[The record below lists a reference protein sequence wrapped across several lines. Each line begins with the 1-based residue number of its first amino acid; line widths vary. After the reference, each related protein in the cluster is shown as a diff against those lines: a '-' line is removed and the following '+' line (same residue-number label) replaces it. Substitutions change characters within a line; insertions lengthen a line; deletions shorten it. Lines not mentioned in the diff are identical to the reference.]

1 MTMVMLANVA
11 VAISSSGSI
20 ELSSSLTFFDRNFGY
35 PHVVASASAV
45 ITTRDQQQQQQQQQ
59 QLSANNASN
68 ITSSN
73 NSKSPTSSSSST
85 ATTPPPPLD
94 NIINNKDKPMPKL
107 CENQPWLELC
117 QPWFIPTITPTA
129 YPTSMEPTTT
139 EPTLFPSVD
148 FTVEKEIVEIS
159 STVQDMGGDE
169 NADDDNNNNNNSTT
183 NVTNNNS
190 TNASN
195 NNNDASSPSSNNNG
209 TTTTNNNNNITSN
222 TLDTNSNNT
231 TTAATTTNISI
242 TYKITPMDDTF
253 LEVFRPDQVL
263 GSKTKLKVDAEQEWD
278 NVDDDTILRG
288 EGGGAIPTKFVQLKF
303 GLRQVLEEMSAM
315 KKKNK
320 KTFEAENAAVE
331 LSHAK
336 LHLYAL
342 TSSSFGGYVT
352 IVPSETKKKEEET
365 AVSWNEELAVWS
377 DYVKGGGGGGG
388 RGGKKLLPNDKNP
401 ELSRIGQVLA
411 DQWYDVDVSDAILSM
426 MKEEEV
432 VNDDD
437 DDDDDDD
444 DGIGPEGNMDIN
456 NPLLSSKMK
465 SLSLRIST
473 NSTDGVIYA
482 SKEHPSGNGPYLELQ
497 FVVRNFTNATA
508 TATTINVT
516 TASNSG
522 TNNNSTSNS
531 HKPSTSPTTT
541 IPVMERPFKPGEE
554 NETDRTPIE
563 NSTVLEGE
571 STLSSSTSNYFLFLS
586 LTVCEYSY
594 TLFYL

>member
-1 MTMVMLANVA
+1 
-11 VAISSSGSI
+11 
-20 ELSSSLTFFDRNFGY
+20 
-35 PHVVASASAV
+35 
-45 ITTRDQQQQQQQQQ
+45 
-59 QLSANNASN
+59 
-68 ITSSN
+68 
-73 NSKSPTSSSSST
+73 
-85 ATTPPPPLD
+85 
-94 NIINNKDKPMPKL
+94 
-107 CENQPWLELC
+107 
-117 QPWFIPTITPTA
+117 
-129 YPTSMEPTTT
+129 
-139 EPTLFPSVD
+139 
-148 FTVEKEIVEIS
+148 
-159 STVQDMGGDE
+159 
-169 NADDDNNNNNNSTT
+169 
-183 NVTNNNS
+183 
-190 TNASN
+190 
-195 NNNDASSPSSNNNG
+195 
-209 TTTTNNNNNITSN
+209 
-222 TLDTNSNNT
+222 
-231 TTAATTTNISI
+231 
-242 TYKITPMDDTF
+242 MDDTF

-278 NVDDDTILRG
+278 NIDDDTILRG
-288 EGGGAIPTKFVQLKF
+288 EGGGAVPTKFVQLKF

-315 KKKNK
+315 KKK

-352 IVPSETKKKEEET
+352 IVPSETKKKEET
-365 AVSWNEELAVWS
+365 AVSWNEESAVWS
-377 DYVKGGGGGGG
+377 DYAKGGGGG

-432 VNDDD
+432 VN
-437 DDDDDDD
+437 DDD

-522 TNNNSTSNS
+522 TNYNNSTSNS
-531 HKPSTSPTTT
+531 RKPSTSPTTT

-554 NETDRTPIE
+554 NETDRIPIE

-586 LTVCEYSY
+586 LTACEFSY
-594 TLFYL
+594 TLFYLSSAFFPRIRRQQYVSCIILLPHDDYSNRIHSSRA